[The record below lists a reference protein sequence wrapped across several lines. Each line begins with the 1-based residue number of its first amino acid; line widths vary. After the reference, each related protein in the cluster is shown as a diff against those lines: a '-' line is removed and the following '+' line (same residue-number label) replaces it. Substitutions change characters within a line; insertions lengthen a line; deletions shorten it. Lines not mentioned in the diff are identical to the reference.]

1 MHTPVAKSSS
11 HVMHI
16 CSFLQTSNPDAPSLR
31 VTHYHFTVWPDH
43 GVPADKTCMIQFIKR
58 VRNTHPYKGPPV
70 VVHCSAGV
78 GRSGT
83 FIVLDSMLERMKCE
97 RSLNVYE
104 FVCEMRKKRVLMVQT
119 EVKGNQKPLFYL
131 VKLWCLFWSQIQYIF
146 VHDALEEYITCG
158 DTSVLVANMKITI
171 NRLGKGGFSE
181 QFKVIFKF
189 SCDESRIY

>member
-1 MHTPVAKSSS
+1 MHVGHGFRILTKSSPLLS
-11 HVMHI
+11 YMLN
-16 CSFLQTSNPDAPSLR
+16 LQTSNPDAPSLR

-58 VRNTHPYKGPPV
+58 VRNSHPYKGPPV

-119 EVKGNQKPLFYL
+119 EVLPHFVDTIVSRGVHPLATDAI
-131 VKLWCLFWSQIQYIF
+131 CLCS
-146 VHDALEEYITCG
+146 
-158 DTSVLVANMKITI
+158 
-171 NRLGKGGFSE
+171 
-181 QFKVIFKF
+181 
-189 SCDESRIY
+189 